1 MCNNKHLS
9 LDDRL
14 IIERE
19 LLFNSSFK
27 KIAKLIN
34 KDCTTISKE
43 VRNHIMYRN
52 SGAVGRPFFDCVSRY
67 NCAHKIKGVR

>member
-1 MCNNKHLS
+1 MCKNKHLS

-19 LLFNSSFK
+19 LSLSKSFK
-27 KIAKLIN
+27 YIGKLIN

-43 VRNHIMYRN
+43 VEIIIKL
-52 SGAVGRPFFDCVSRY
+52 
-67 NCAHKIKGVR
+67 KILVDMVVFSITAFIEMNVK

>member
-1 MCNNKHLS
+1 MCKNKHLS

-19 LLFNSSFK
+19 LSLGKSFK
-27 KIAKLIN
+27 YIGKLIN

-43 VRNHIMYRN
+43 VRNHY
-52 SGAVGRPFFDCVSRY
+52 
-67 NCAHKIKGVR
+67 KIKKKRRMKKKSKKTQ